1 MAKPGD
7 EYQEIV
13 GAVAQALDPGA
24 SVKVGQWIE
33 GPDGRRDLD
42 VEVRGTVDG
51 SPYFV
56 LIECKDWARP
66 VGIDVMDNLDSKRKD
81 LNADRAIVYSNSGYT
96 APALR
101 KATRVGIET
110 ASALKAGDSRIKVM
124 IEKSLVAKRL
134 SVDSMQ
140 IILYPPPGQDPEVE
154 HGWQV
159 DQLLCDGL
167 PVTNWIS
174 ELSCRLIQEHED
186 AKQITFRC
194 VFRPHP
200 GWSLNS
206 QMLSVAGFEVF
217 FACNKKWVAQT
228 IRVDVTLGLYD
239 YLRRTVVVPPKQ
251 TYWMERIDHEAWVE
265 VDSEWDE
272 KELEPNSFEIYLT
285 LLDPIPPIDDG
296 AAPKI
301 EELIAEQEVRVE

>member
-1 MAKPGD
+1 MAKAGY

-81 LNADRAIVYSNSGYT
+81 LNADRAIVYSNSGYA

-101 KATRVGIET
+101 KAIRVGIET
-110 ASALKAGDSRIKVM
+110 ASALKSGDSRIKVM

-159 DQLLCDGL
+159 DQLLCNGL
-167 PVTNWIS
+167 PVPNWIS
-174 ELSCRLIQEHED
+174 ELSCRLIQDHED

-194 VFRPHP
+194 VFRPHS

-206 QMLSVAGFEVF
+206 RMLSVAGFEVF
-217 FACNKKWVAQT
+217 LTCSKKWVAQT

-239 YLRRTVVVPPKQ
+239 YLRRTVVIPPQQ
-251 TYWMERIDHEAWVE
+251 TYWMGWIDREAWVE
-265 VDSEWDE
+265 VDSEWEE
-272 KELEPNSFEIYLT
+272 KELGPNSFELYFTELNPT
-285 LLDPIPPIDDG
+285 PPVDDG